1 MLLEKYLKIIY
12 SSLSM
17 TEEIIYEDKRYKF
30 YEDKIYGKTRFQ
42 YLKIYL
48 AGRGNGRGKFLTQR
62 RYWSF
67 ITTGNQNIYQID
79 YPITMESIQKV
90 YLDNC

>member
-1 MLLEKYLKIIY
+1 MLLNHLKIIY

-48 AGRGNGRGKFLTQR
+48 AGRGNGRGKFITQR

-67 ITTGNQNIYQID
+67 ITKGNNDIRQID
-79 YPITMESIQKV
+79 YPITMERIQKV
-90 YLDNC
+90 YLC

>member
-1 MLLEKYLKIIY
+1 
-12 SSLSM
+12 M
-17 TEEIIYEDKRYKF
+17 TEEIIFEDKRYKF

-42 YLKIYL
+42 YIKIYL
-48 AGRGNGRGKFLTQR
+48 AGRGNGRGKFITQR

-90 YLDNC
+90 YLDNLQC

>member
-1 MLLEKYLKIIY
+1 
-12 SSLSM
+12 M
-17 TEEIIYEDKRYKF
+17 TEEIIFEDKRYKF

-79 YPITMESIQKV
+79 YQGKIPICPLDIFPQKGEERDEG
-90 YLDNC
+90 LC